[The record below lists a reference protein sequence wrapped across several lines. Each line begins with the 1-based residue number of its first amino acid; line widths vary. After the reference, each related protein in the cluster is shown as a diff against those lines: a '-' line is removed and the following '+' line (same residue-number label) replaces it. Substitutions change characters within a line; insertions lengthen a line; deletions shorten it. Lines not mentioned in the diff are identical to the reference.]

1 MADFELTR
9 AQGDRRLYSL
19 DGVGTLRLEGFSC
32 RAATAEANG
41 TSWRIA
47 RNGLLHRRLAATYAT
62 GATVGEFEATHR
74 PPRRDAAL
82 V

>member
-19 DGVGTLRLEGFSC
+19 DGVGTLRLEGFFS

-41 TSWRIA
+41 TSWRT
-47 RNGLLHRRLAATYAT
+47 LETVSC
-62 GATVGEFEATHR
+62 TVGWQLPTRQAQRWVSSSHDR